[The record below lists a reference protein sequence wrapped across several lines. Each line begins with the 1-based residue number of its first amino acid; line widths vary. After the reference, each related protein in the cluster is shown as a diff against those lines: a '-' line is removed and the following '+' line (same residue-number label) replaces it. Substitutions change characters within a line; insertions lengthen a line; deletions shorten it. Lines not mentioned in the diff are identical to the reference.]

1 MEVKETGKRV
11 NKGGR
16 PKVQLKRDC
25 SLSVMCNIIEK
36 KLIQVN
42 ARKFSTSASVY
53 LRELGIRGSVKH
65 KVRTLPKEVLLLTG
79 TLNHLAANLNQ
90 IARKRNAG
98 QALSTME
105 RILLNQQIGAL
116 QQTVAEIR
124 MHIK

>member
-1 MEVKETGKRV
+1 METKQTVKRA

-42 ARKFSTSASVY
+42 ARKFNTSSSVY
-53 LRELGIRGSVKH
+53 LRELGIRGSVKL

-98 QALSTME
+98 QALSAVE
-105 RILLNQQIGAL
+105 RIQLGQQIGAL
-116 QQTVAEIR
+116 QQTVEEIR
-124 MHIK
+124 MHIR